1 LTSLGGW
8 TVQAAFDKLG
18 GRHWLWGANTKI
30 DSENFETNDFAQLNG
45 ADGWL
50 SNANL
55 RYRETQPGKVFRS
68 YYVQLDGQTDTT
80 LRGLM
85 QSGQVRGSV
94 NVTWTNFWT
103 TGMTVARTLATTSV
117 SLTRGGPLMSRGP
130 GWAANL
136 NVGNRATSRTRVS
149 GGVAFQ
155 NNDDGASIKRVSGTF
170 SMRPGPSV
178 QFSVSP
184 FWDKITEP
192 QQYATTLPNGRPETY
207 DSRYIFAFIDRN
219 TVSTEFRLGL
229 TLRPDMNL
237 DIYAEPFAAA
247 GHYYD
252 YGELLAP
259 QSRERLKYGTSGS
272 TVTTNPDGSQTVNI
286 DGATFTLRNRD
297 FNTLSYRSNVVLRWE
312 YRAGSTLYLVW
323 QQDRAGTETIGSPV
337 SASDAFRSIT
347 APGSNIFLIKTS
359 FWIPIG

>member
-1 LTSLGGW
+1 
-8 TVQAAFDKLG
+8 
-18 GRHWLWGANTKI
+18 
-30 DSENFETNDFAQLNG
+30 
-45 ADGWL
+45 
-50 SNANL
+50 
-55 RYRETQPGKVFRS
+55 
-68 YYVQLDGQTDTT
+68 
-80 LRGLM
+80 
-85 QSGQVRGSV
+85 
-94 NVTWTNFWT
+94 
-103 TGMTVARTLATTSV
+103 
-117 SLTRGGPLMSRGP
+117 
-130 GWAANL
+130 
-136 NVGNRATSRTRVS
+136 
-149 GGVAFQ
+149 
-155 NNDDGASIKRVSGTF
+155 
-170 SMRPGPSV
+170 MRPGPSV

-184 FWDKITEP
+184 FWDKVTEP

-207 DSRYIFAFIDRN
+207 DRRYVFAFIDRN
-219 TVSTEFRLGL
+219 TVSMEFRLGL
-229 TLRPDMNL
+229 TIRPDMNL
-237 DIYAEPFAAA
+237 DIYAEPFAAS

-252 YGELLAP
+252 YGELLEP

-323 QQDRAGTETIGSPV
+323 QQDRSGTETLGSPV